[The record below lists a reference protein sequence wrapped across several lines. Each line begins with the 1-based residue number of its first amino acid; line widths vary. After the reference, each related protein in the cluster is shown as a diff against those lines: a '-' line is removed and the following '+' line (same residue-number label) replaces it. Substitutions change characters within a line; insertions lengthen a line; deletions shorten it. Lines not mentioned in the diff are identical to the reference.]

1 MMYKYTVMQHHFN
14 TSLVASEADIFSMVF
29 GEFQL
34 TFPFLERHNVE
45 VDEVQVE
52 CRWILCLCHWIG
64 NCEKALHCA

>member
-1 MMYKYTVMQHHFN
+1 
-14 TSLVASEADIFSMVF
+14 MVF

-64 NCEKALHCA
+64 NCEKALDCA